1 MPLGAPRNLL
11 FASAVAEKQQQGP
24 VTLSKATITSTVVVG
39 CGFLVLVAFLAAVFV
54 LQTRHHCLREP
65 YSRMRRSSS
74 ISYRPQ
80 RDEVSILTVSEATL
94 GVRTSGHQGIR
105 NKLYYAMERNR
116 NGPREATLEPHLQEL
131 IPRSLSDGAWPN
143 GHASI

>member
-131 IPRSLSDGAWPN
+131 IPRSLSDGAWSS